1 MTLYMNSMW
10 WPPNRSL
17 PAFINQTIFLMLSA
31 LTIFNFIMASLS
43 GPRFLPL
50 GWKPKVTKKVI
61 KKTKKNKTS
70 IKSSLIILY

>member
-17 PAFINQTIFLMLSA
+17 AAFINQTIFLMLSA
-31 LTIFNFIMASLS
+31 LTIFNFIMASLC

-61 KKTKKNKTS
+61 KEKK
-70 IKSSLIILY
+70 IKKKMKQSKIH